1 LAHQQRADTL
11 RDLSASILF
20 RSTLIDLHCHILP
33 GIDDGP
39 PTVEDSV
46 ALGRVLADAG
56 VSTVAA
62 TPHLREDHPDVLPA
76 ELAERCDALAGEFAK
91 TGVGLKVV
99 AAGELDLLWALEAS
113 PEQLRLA
120 SYGQR
125 GADLLLE
132 TPYGPLP
139 PHFKELLESPALAGY
154 RILLAH
160 PERSPTFQ
168 SEPDRLAELVLGGR
182 LVQITTGSLARS
194 PRRSRSARLA
204 HHLLREGL
212 VHVIASDAH
221 SAGGSPRAPEWNAI
235 ETARALVGP
244 RADWMVEAAPRA
256 ILDGTPLPPPP
267 PAGGGKARRW
277 WRRGRPLRQRS

>member
-1 LAHQQRADTL
+1 
-11 RDLSASILF
+11 
-20 RSTLIDLHCHILP
+20 LIDLHCHILP

-62 TPHLREDHPDVLPA
+62 TPHLREDHPGVVPA
-76 ELAERCDALAGEFAK
+76 ELAERCEALAGELAK

-99 AAGELDLLWALEAS
+99 PAGEVDLLWALEAS

-139 PHFKELLESPALAGY
+139 PHFKEHLLESSALAGY

-160 PERSPTFQ
+160 PERSLTFQ
-168 SEPDRLAELVLGGR
+168 SEPDRLAELVLRGR
-182 LVQITTGSLARS
+182 LVQITTGSLAKS
-194 PRRSRSARLA
+194 PRRSPSARLA

-221 SAGGSPRAPEWNAI
+221 SAAGSPRAPEWNAI

-244 RADWMVEAAPRA
+244 RADWMVDAAPRA
-256 ILDGTPLPPPP
+256 ILDGRPLPPPP
-267 PAGGGKARRW
+267 PADGGKARRW
-277 WRRGRPLRQRS
+277 RRLGRSLGQRS